1 MAYFATADGGW
12 RVLVKGRRIRHLAR
26 RRAQMA
32 SICVHALSRVC
43 NCPQW
48 SRVPTVVSVTS
59 WSCCAGAN
67 STATFPRYVV
77 DKMRIQEDES
87 MHCIAFRFDIL
98 TEYQSY
104 PHAMLDAGNG
114 RSDENPTGL
123 VQALVPAVHHSVS
136 TSDTVPLLGKCNPRR
151 K

>member
-1 MAYFATADGGW
+1 MLPDSSGI
-12 RVLVKGRRIRHLAR
+12 VLVRWPTLPRL
-26 RRAQMA
+26 MA
-32 SICVHALSRVC
+32 VGGCLSRGEEFGTLLAQSANSFNWCQCSVKGVQL
-43 NCPQW
+43 P
-48 SRVPTVVSVTS
+48 SVVPTVVSVTS

-104 PHAMLDAGNG
+104 PHAMLGYW
-114 RSDENPTGL
+114 
-123 VQALVPAVHHSVS
+123 Q
-136 TSDTVPLLGKCNPRR
+136 R
-151 K
+151 KER

>member
-1 MAYFATADGGW
+1 MLPDSSGI
-12 RVLVKGRRIRHLAR
+12 VLVQWPTLPRLMEVGGCSSRGEEFGTLLGAERKWPRFVSMLCQG
-26 RRAQMA
+26 
-32 SICVHALSRVC
+32 RVC

-123 VQALVPAVHHSVS
+123 VQALVPAVHH
-136 TSDTVPLLGKCNPRR
+136 L
-151 K
+151 